1 MLVTYPASLVHCD
14 IAFDRKELVVRLS
27 VDVERFR
34 VFPFHVRFIPAVIL
48 FDGVV

>member
-1 MLVTYPASLVHCD
+1 MLVRYPASLVHCD
-14 IAFDRKELVVRLS
+14 TLDDRKEPVVRFS
-27 VDVERFR
+27 VDVERFS